1 MKKLEAYESDTSYFR
16 FYLLEDSVYNPYTDR
31 YFSEKAVHIVEDCPM
46 IHLDE
51 LKQMVKLLE
60 EYTP

>member
-16 FYLLEDSVYNPYTDR
+16 FYLLEDSLYDPSTNE
-31 YFSEKAVHIVEDCPM
+31 YFPEKAVHIIEDCPM
-46 IHLDE
+46 IHLKE